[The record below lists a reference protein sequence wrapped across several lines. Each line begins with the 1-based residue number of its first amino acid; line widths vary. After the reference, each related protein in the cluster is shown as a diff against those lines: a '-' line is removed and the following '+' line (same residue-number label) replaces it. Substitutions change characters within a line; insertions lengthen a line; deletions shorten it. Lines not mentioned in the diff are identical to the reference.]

1 MSIIEIGLCESFI
14 SIKDEMGF
22 VMLRR
27 IKEEDAKGEGLIFR
41 KIKFTSLWDLQ
52 KNGQKENR

>member
-1 MSIIEIGLCESFI
+1 MSMIEIGLCESFI

-22 VMLRR
+22 VMLRQ
-27 IKEEDAKGEGLIFR
+27 IKERDAKGGGLIFR

-52 KNGQKENR
+52 KKWV